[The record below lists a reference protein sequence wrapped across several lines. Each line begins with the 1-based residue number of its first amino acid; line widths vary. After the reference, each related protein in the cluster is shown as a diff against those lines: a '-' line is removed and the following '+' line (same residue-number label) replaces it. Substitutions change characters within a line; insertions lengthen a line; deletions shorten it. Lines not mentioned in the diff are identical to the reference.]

1 MIPARIINIDDKVMV
16 SYPIEPDYDSIHKV
30 MGISLVEENS
40 ISRLIRDSN
49 AYKYNTTIAE
59 VENVIEGY
67 NLIIIEG
74 ITYPTYLNNKCF
86 IEPTT
91 PGKAKIVKI

>member
-1 MIPARIINIDDKVMV
+1 MIRARIISIDDKVMV

-67 NLIIIEG
+67 NLIVIEG
-74 ITYPTYLNNKCF
+74 IKYPIYLNNNCF
-86 IEPTT
+86 IEPTET
-91 PGKAKIVKI
+91 GKCKIIKI